1 MGRSRTVWGGSPT
14 SGQVPRTCA
23 RSRSRRRSLLTA
35 CPGTQGRRAASSS
48 ATSVVSSAA
57 SKYSRMQAPT
67 TAAWRS
73 ASSRPTGSATGYGH
87 SPARQPA
94 IRNARRS
101 SRRRRRRRSSLSRS
115 TSSPLRSRSA
125 YRRRTRNTMATAGP
139 NSVSLGRARSA
150 SERFVNTPL
159 FAILSR
165 AGFVARALVYGI
177 IGLLAF
183 ELVVGHGGKITNQQG
198 ALRTVEQRS
207 FGHVLLAL
215 LAIGLGGY
223 ALWRLLRAFLG
234 HGREGADK
242 GIDRLGALGSG
253 IVYALMC
260 AVAVQILAGPGTSGG
275 NTKKTASDV
284 FGWPA
289 GRWLVGAAG
298 LVLAGVAVYQ
308 FIRGVRHKFLD
319 DSKTEQMPRVVKT
332 WFTILGT
339 IG

>member
-1 MGRSRTVWGGSPT
+1 V
-14 SGQVPRTCA
+14 
-23 RSRSRRRSLLTA
+23 
-35 CPGTQGRRAASSS
+35 
-48 ATSVVSSAA
+48 
-57 SKYSRMQAPT
+57 
-67 TAAWRS
+67 
-73 ASSRPTGSATGYGH
+73 
-87 SPARQPA
+87 
-94 IRNARRS
+94 
-101 SRRRRRRRSSLSRS
+101 
-115 TSSPLRSRSA
+115 
-125 YRRRTRNTMATAGP
+125 ATAEP
-139 NSVSLGRARSA
+139 KSVSLRRARSA
-150 SERFVNTPL
+150 SERFVNTPF

-207 FGHVLLAL
+207 FGHLLLAL

-242 GIDRLGALGSG
+242 GIERVGALGSG

-260 AVAVQILAGPGTSGG
+260 VVAIQILTGPGTSGG

-298 LVLAGVAVYQ
+298 LVLVGVAVYQ
-308 FIRGVRHKFLD
+308 FIRGVRQKFLD
-319 DSKTEQMPRVVKT
+319 DSKTDQMPAVVKT
-332 WFTILGT
+332 WFTAFGT
-339 IG
+339 IGHVARAVVFAMVAAFLLKAAYDYKANEAIGLDGALAKLYDGAYGSWLLGAVAVGLIAFGCFSLVEARYRRI

>member
-1 MGRSRTVWGGSPT
+1 V
-14 SGQVPRTCA
+14 
-23 RSRSRRRSLLTA
+23 
-35 CPGTQGRRAASSS
+35 
-48 ATSVVSSAA
+48 
-57 SKYSRMQAPT
+57 
-67 TAAWRS
+67 
-73 ASSRPTGSATGYGH
+73 
-87 SPARQPA
+87 
-94 IRNARRS
+94 
-101 SRRRRRRRSSLSRS
+101 
-115 TSSPLRSRSA
+115 
-125 YRRRTRNTMATAGP
+125 ATAQP
-139 NSVSLGRARSA
+139 DSPSLRRARSA
-150 SERFVNTPL
+150 GERFVNTPL

-165 AGFVARALVYGI
+165 AGFVARALIYGI

-183 ELVVGHGGKITNQQG
+183 ELVLGHGGKITNQQG

-223 ALWRLLRAFLG
+223 ALWRLFRAFLG

-242 GIDRLGALGSG
+242 GIARLGALGSG

-260 AVAVQILAGPGTSGG
+260 AVAVEILVGPGTSGG

-284 FGWPA
+284 FGWPG

-319 DSKTEQMPRVVKT
+319 DSKTEQMPHLVKT
-332 WFTILGT
+332 WFTVLGT
-339 IG
+339 VGHVARAVVFGLVALFLLKAAYDYKANEAIGLDGALAKLYNGAYGSWLLGAVAAGLIAFACFSLVEARYRRI

>member
-1 MGRSRTVWGGSPT
+1 
-14 SGQVPRTCA
+14 
-23 RSRSRRRSLLTA
+23 
-35 CPGTQGRRAASSS
+35 
-48 ATSVVSSAA
+48 
-57 SKYSRMQAPT
+57 
-67 TAAWRS
+67 
-73 ASSRPTGSATGYGH
+73 
-87 SPARQPA
+87 
-94 IRNARRS
+94 
-101 SRRRRRRRSSLSRS
+101 
-115 TSSPLRSRSA
+115 
-125 YRRRTRNTMATAGP
+125 MATAGP
-139 NSVSLGRARSA
+139 NSVSLGSARSA
-150 SERFVNTPL
+150 SERFVNTPF

-242 GIDRLGALGSG
+242 GIERLGALGSG

-260 AVAVQILAGPGTSGG
+260 VVAIQILAGPGTSGG

-308 FIRGVRHKFLD
+308 FIRGVRQKFLD

-339 IG
+339 IGHGAG